1 MGRNQTKTDGD
12 WLTVRA
18 AGITDETNLVRTYEL
33 VHPSGDMLPAFTAGA
48 HTNVLLPSGLI
59 RQYSLFNDAA
69 ETHRYCIA
77 VQRENNGRGGSIE
90 MHEKVR
96 VGDCLQ
102 ISATNNHFP
111 LSGAA
116 GRYLLIAGG
125 IGITPIMSM
134 ISQLHREQ
142 ADWALHYCT
151 RTKEGT
157 AFRRS
162 LNEPPYSGSVALHHD
177 GGDPE
182 NGLALHDLLV
192 DVGEAT
198 LVYCCGPTGLM
209 NAVRAA
215 GKHLP
220 LGTLHFEDF
229 AADPDLILAEENT
242 DFVVEIAGSGQVL
255 NVPSDRTILD
265 VLIENGIE
273 VPHMCAEGLC
283 GTCLVDFVEGVP
295 EHRDFVLDDDEKA
308 AGDTIA
314 VCCSRAKRER
324 LKLDI

>member
-1 MGRNQTKTDGD
+1 
-12 WLTVRA
+12 
-18 AGITDETNLVRTYEL
+18 
-33 VHPSGDMLPAFTAGA
+33 MLPGSPMRRTLFELMNWFILRETCCPP
-48 HTNVLLPSGLI
+48 LPPGPTRTFCFPVALS

-90 MHEKVR
+90 MHEKIR

-102 ISATNNHFP
+102 ISATDNHFP

-198 LVYCCGPTGLM
+198 LVY
-209 NAVRAA
+209 
-215 GKHLP
+215 
-220 LGTLHFEDF
+220 
-229 AADPDLILAEENT
+229 AADLLA
-242 DFVVEIAGSGQVL
+242 
-255 NVPSDRTILD
+255 
-265 VLIENGIE
+265 
-273 VPHMCAEGLC
+273 
-283 GTCLVDFVEGVP
+283 
-295 EHRDFVLDDDEKA
+295 
-308 AGDTIA
+308 
-314 VCCSRAKRER
+314 
-324 LKLDI
+324 

>member
-1 MGRNQTKTDGD
+1 MGRNQAKTDGD
-12 WLTVRA
+12 WLTVRV

-90 MHEKVR
+90 MHEKIR

-134 ISQLHREQ
+134 ISQLHRE
-142 ADWALHYCT
+142 AEAE
-151 RTKEGT
+151 RKRGG
-157 AFRRS
+157 
-162 LNEPPYSGSVALHHD
+162 PYI
-177 GGDPE
+177 
-182 NGLALHDLLV
+182 
-192 DVGEAT
+192 T
-198 LVYCCGPTGLM
+198 
-209 NAVRAA
+209 
-215 GKHLP
+215 
-220 LGTLHFEDF
+220 
-229 AADPDLILAEENT
+229 
-242 DFVVEIAGSGQVL
+242 
-255 NVPSDRTILD
+255 
-265 VLIENGIE
+265 
-273 VPHMCAEGLC
+273 
-283 GTCLVDFVEGVP
+283 VP
-295 EHRDFVLDDDEKA
+295 ERKRARLF
-308 AGDTIA
+308 AGH
-314 VCCSRAKRER
+314 
-324 LKLDI
+324 